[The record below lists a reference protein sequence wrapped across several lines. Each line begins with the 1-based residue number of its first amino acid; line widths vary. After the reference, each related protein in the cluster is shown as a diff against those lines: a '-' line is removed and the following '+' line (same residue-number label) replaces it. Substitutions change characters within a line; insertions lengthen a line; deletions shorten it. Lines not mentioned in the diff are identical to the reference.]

1 MERTFSFEARAVV
14 PTTQGFTIEMPSAGR
29 MRMQPTNNPS
39 GTALRTGASQDAAID
54 PMRK

>member
-14 PTTQGFTIEMPSAGR
+14 PTTEGLTSAMPSAGR
-29 MRMQPTNNPS
+29 MRMKPTNSPS
-39 GTALRTGASQDAAID
+39 GTALRMGASQGAPMD